1 MTAPTRIRPDD
12 LPVTIRAYL
21 AAHGAGE
28 ADAAL
33 RTFTPDAVV
42 VDDGTTYRGR
52 TEVRRFLGRAGAGF
66 TFTTTLVG
74 AERVDDARWVATQRL
89 EGDFPGRVVEL
100 RYRFALADDLIAELV
115 IAP

>member
-1 MTAPTRIRPDD
+1 MTAPTRIEPDD

-21 AAHGAGE
+21 AAHGARE

-33 RTFTPDAVV
+33 RTFTPTAVV

-52 TEVRRFLGRAGAGF
+52 EEVRRFLSRAGAEF

-74 AERVDDARWVATQRL
+74 AERVDDAHWVATHHL
-89 EGDFPGRVVEL
+89 EGDFPGGVVDL
-100 RYRFALADDLIAELV
+100 HYRFTLADDLIAELV